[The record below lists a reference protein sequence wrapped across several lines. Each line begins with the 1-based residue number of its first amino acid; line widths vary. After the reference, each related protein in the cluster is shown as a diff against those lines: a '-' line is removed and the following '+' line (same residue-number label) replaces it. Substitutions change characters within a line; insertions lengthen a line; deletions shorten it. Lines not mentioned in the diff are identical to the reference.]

1 MWAELAEHALLPF
14 ESGRMLPPSAYTSAE
29 VLAEEHRRIFA
40 SEWMCVGR
48 TADLPHRRDYL
59 TAEIPSAGSITHPHA
74 HRSIVVLRDD
84 DGQLSAFDNVC
95 VHRGSPLLH
104 ECGNATRITC
114 PYHAW
119 VYRLD
124 GQLIGAPYMNR
135 TVDVDGK
142 PFDPADH
149 HLTALRLEEWEGF
162 LFVTQDVNAPD
173 LSPRLAGLTEVV
185 GRYRMA
191 DYVPVHRQV
200 DVWDTNWKLL
210 YENFMDAYHVFK
222 VHKNSFAKNGDNTLR
237 PRCTPAP
244 TTSPT
249 TSSVTTPAPRRGVA
263 HPSNTWLEGDWRHT
277 IVLGAAFPTHVMQ
290 LQPDWLWYLRLSP
303 ARHRAGS
310 DPIGCVVAPEV
321 LADQTDPDAYVAALL
336 DLLNLVNSEDR
347 PIVEGVFR
355 GVQRNDLVRG
365 PLSYFER
372 NVYDFDRYIARLLN
386 DGLRLDDGQAG
397 TAAGSRRPGRKRRAR
412 SPTARLR

>member
-1 MWAELAEHALLPF
+1 MSTAEEPIFAELADHAHLPF
-14 ESGRMLPPSAYTSAE
+14 ESGRMLPPAAYTSAE

-40 SEWMCVGR
+40 SEWSCVGR
-48 TADLPHRRDYL
+48 TADLPNRGDYL
-59 TAEIPSAGSITHPHA
+59 TAEIPSADSTHPDG
-74 HRSIVVLRDD
+74 HRSIIVLRDD
-84 DGQLSAFDNVC
+84 NGQLSALDNVC

-104 ECGNATRITC
+104 DCGNATRITC

-135 TVDVDGK
+135 TIDVDGK

-162 LFVTQDVNAPD
+162 VFVSQNPDAAD
-173 LSPRLAGLTEVV
+173 LSPRLTGLTDVV
-185 GRYRMA
+185 ARFQMA
-191 DYVPVHRQV
+191 GYVPVHRQV

-222 VHKNSFAKNGDNTLR
+222 VHKDSFAKNGDNTLQ
-237 PRCTPAP
+237 
-244 TTSPT
+244 TTMYAGTDHFAYHLVGHDADAKS
-249 TSSVTTPAPRRGVA
+249 GVA
-263 HPSNTWLEGDWRHT
+263 HPSNTSLEDHWRHT

-290 LQPDWLWYLRLSP
+290 LQPDWLWYLQLSP
-303 ARHRAGS
+303 LGTGRVRIRWDVS
-310 DPIGCVVAPEV
+310 VAPEV
-321 LADQTDPDAYVAALL
+321 LADQTDPDAYVADLL
-336 DLLNLVNSEDR
+336 GLLNLVNSEDR

-355 GVQRNDLVRG
+355 GVQRARLPRG

-372 NVYDFDRYIARLLN
+372 NVYDFDRYIARSL
-386 DGLRLDDGQAG
+386 
-397 TAAGSRRPGRKRRAR
+397 TGSATHRDA
-412 SPTARLR
+412 